1 MYKYILFK
9 GLLLFSVSLSFCQ
22 KNTSVFF
29 EKKVIKFEK
38 VEEGKLLEFYFPF
51 TNKGNEPIVFFDYK
65 TSCTCTK
72 VILPKEPIPPKIE
85 SKIIVIF
92 DTNNKIGFQQRE
104 VEIATSDGKYTL
116 IFKGVV
122 KASAETKEEFRRS
135 KKVSTN

>member
-38 VEEGKLLEFYFPF
+38 VDEGKLLEFEFPLI
-51 TNKGNEPIVFFDYK
+51 NKGNEPVVFFDYI
-65 TSCTCTK
+65 TSCPCTK
-72 VILPKEPIPPKIE
+72 AILPKEPMPPKTE
-85 SKIIVIF
+85 SKIIETF
-92 DTNNKIGFQQRE
+92 DTNNKIGYQQRE
-104 VEIATSDGKYTL
+104 VEIVTSDGKYTL

-122 KASAETKEEFRRS
+122 KASLETKEEFRRS